1 MECGK
6 NSNQNGLRSKFNY
19 LTGSQRFGLGGKMG
33 FNQQAL
39 EPKKVVLVPSEH
51 FAVYTG
57 RGLALSSQAAL
68 AWFRQWLMP

>member
-1 MECGK
+1 
-6 NSNQNGLRSKFNY
+6 
-19 LTGSQRFGLGGKMG
+19 MG